1 MADVIP
7 GIFEKEFD
15 LIKEKIDV
23 AKNEVSWLH
32 IDVADHTLVDNES
45 YRDFSK
51 WKTQMPEH
59 MSFEAHLMVTN
70 PEKYIKPLCDAGFK
84 RLIAHVESQDPRR
97 FLEMAEYEE
106 IEVGLAIDGPTEFEM
121 IEPFLEQIDVCL
133 VMTIEAGF
141 SGQPFLP
148 ETVEKIKTIH
158 QNIPDIIIAV
168 DGGINQTTG
177 NICVEAGATRLVSTS
192 FLFSNP
198 TRFKEHLTEL
208 RAL

>member
-1 MADVIP
+1 MIDVIP
-7 GIFEKEFD
+7 GIFEKELELIQEKVD
-15 LIKEKIDV
+15 L
-23 AKNEVSWLH
+23 AKHDVSWLH
-32 IDVADHTLVDNES
+32 IDIADNTLVENES
-45 YRDFSK
+45 FRDFSK

-59 MSFEAHLMVTN
+59 ISFEAHLMVTN

-84 RLIAHVESQDPRR
+84 RLIAHIESQDPRR
-97 FLEMAEYEE
+97 FLDMAEYEE
-106 IEVGLAIDGPTEFEM
+106 IEVGLAIDGPSEFEM
-121 IEPFLEQIDVCL
+121 IEPFLEAIDVAL

-158 QNIPDIIIAV
+158 QNVPDIIIAV

-177 NICVEAGATRLVSTS
+177 KICVEAGASRLISTS
-192 FLFSNP
+192 YLFSNK
-198 TRFKEHLTEL
+198 TLFKEHLTEL